1 MVYTV
6 AIDARAI
13 EECQPLGEAGMS
25 YVASLLNSLDQN
37 CLLIECRKSEFSC
50 ESLIKAVDSLVESI
64 NNEWLDFSTRNR
76 LKATLK
82 KMRLTN
88 RIKPYRVE
96 KSSELH
102 DISAEMMICS
112 LANVVDQ
119 VIVSQDFASTGKS
132 VTLPR
137 FALSPFEWRR
147 SKTCSEGIS
156 KTHKECHVAELLNSA
171 FRTLFSWSDKVYL
184 IDYSLGE
191 NWFFNNERNTNYEV
205 AIPHWCSFFRSFE
218 QKVQVVIRTMAPRQF
233 ESGGQECKNL
243 VAEIEQDFMS
253 KLDSSGIQVRVEIS
267 DKVHSRFLHSC
278 GFFIDIDRGIDIC
291 YKDGK
296 IRRSSFGF
304 KYDKKLESELR

>member
-50 ESLIKAVDSLVESI
+50 ESLIKAVDLLVESV

-82 KMRLTN
+82 KMRFTN
-88 RIKPYRVE
+88 RIKSYRFE
-96 KSSELH
+96 KSAELH
-102 DISAEMMICS
+102 EITTDMMVCS

-119 VIVSQDFASTGKS
+119 VIVTEDFARRGKS

-137 FALSPFEWRR
+137 FALSPFEWWR

-171 FRTLFSWSDKVYL
+171 FRTLLSWSDQVYL

-191 NWFFNNERNTNYEV
+191 NWFVKNERNTNYES
-205 AIPHWCSFFRSFE
+205 AIPHWCSFFRSLE
-218 QKVQVVIRTMAPRQF
+218 REIQIVIRTMAPRQF
-233 ESGGQECKNL
+233 ELGGQECKNL

-253 KLDSSGIQVRVEIS
+253 RLDCSCIQVRVELS

-291 YKDGK
+291 YNNGM
-296 IRRSSFGF
+296 IRRTSFGF